1 MPTEAP
7 HVRRA
12 SRRMAVVAVVA
23 AAAIGTLAAGC
34 SMPLQP
40 APDFKAYEQE
50 RFARSAPFSRDLAV
64 APATAC
70 QAARR
75 ALLGQGYALF
85 VEEATRVHGR
95 KFFRPAAGAGV
106 EIAVTVTCLPAAAGE
121 HHASVFVTAWQDN
134 FMTRRNPVAAS
145 VGLPVMGSVSMP
157 VGATEDALVKVGVET
172 VQDADYYARF
182 FTLLGELL
190 PR

>member
-1 MPTEAP
+1 MPTDAIRGP
-7 HVRRA
+7 A
-12 SRRMAVVAVVA
+12 SAALLA
-23 AAAIGTLAAGC
+23 AAALLASC
-34 SMPLQP
+34 STPLQSG
-40 APDFKAYEQE
+40 PDYKAYEQE
-50 RFARSAPFSRDLAV
+50 RFARNAPFSRDLAV
-64 APATAC
+64 PPAAAC

-85 VEEATRVHGR
+85 VEETARVHGR

-106 EIAVTVTCLPAAAGE
+106 EIAITVTCLPAAAGE
-121 HHASVFVTAWQDN
+121 GQASVFVTAWQDN
-134 FMTRRNPVAAS
+134 FITRRSPVAAS

-157 VGATEDALVKVGVET
+157 VGTTEDSLVKVGVET

-182 FTLLGELL
+182 FALLGELL